1 MDAEQI
7 EGLGRDLMD
16 FLSEFDD
23 CFGRSE
29 PREHLR
35 TYVRGQLTDLPRK
48 SIEPMALASGTPP
61 RTLQRF
67 VESVQW
73 DEHRLRDRQ
82 QRIVARD
89 HAEQKAIGVIDESGQ
104 PKKGGHTAAV
114 QRQWC
119 GRTGKLDNCVV
130 GVHLCYVTGDFQC
143 LLDSDLFLPKD
154 WATDAARRKEALIPE
169 DVTYRKKADIALE
182 QVQRALANGIR
193 VAAWTFDE
201 FYGRDGAFLD
211 GLEALGQNYVAEVPA
226 DFTGWVREPEV
237 LLRPTPQEM
246 RKQGRRRLYPRLARK
261 TLPACEVRNLV
272 RYSPV
277 FQQQEW
283 EPVRIKEGEN
293 GPMVWEIMHAR
304 FYRKKPDG
312 LVGPVGYLIAARNAL
327 NRDEVKYFVSN
338 QLPGEIGVTLE
349 GLLGVGFSR
358 WPIERCFQ
366 QAKDE
371 LGMDHFEVRGW
382 RAIHRHLYIT
392 QLSHLFCVRAHQ
404 TLREK
409 KDRQLVPDGGTSSH
423 GRLRLGPGTDRA
435 TFRTA
440 HDLPGDR
447 GADRLLSA
455 SQPTGPSIAH
465 ENDATTPENTRHQ
478 SRSDSLV
485 CAG

>member
-1 MDAEQI
+1 MDAKQMTR
-7 EGLGRDLMD
+7 LGRDLMD

-73 DEHRLRDRQ
+73 DEHRLRDRL
-82 QRIVARD
+82 QRRVARD
-89 HAEQKAIGVIDESGQ
+89 HAHPQAIGIIDESGH
-104 PKKGGHTAAV
+104 PKKGRHTAAV

-130 GVHLCYVTGDFQC
+130 GVHLGYVAGDFQC
-143 LLDSDLFLPKD
+143 LLDSDLFLPED
-154 WATDAARRKEALIPE
+154 WANDAARRKEAFIPD
-169 DVTYRKKADIALE
+169 DVTYRKKTEIALE
-182 QVQRALANGIR
+182 QIQRALANGIR

-201 FYGRDGAFLD
+201 FYGRDGSFLD
-211 GLEALGQNYVAEVPA
+211 GLEALGQNYVAEVPV

-237 LLRPTPQEM
+237 LWRPTPREM
-246 RKQGRRRLYPRLARK
+246 RRRGRRRLHPRLARK
-261 TLPACEVRNLV
+261 ALPACEVRNLV
-272 RYSPV
+272 SYSPV
-277 FQQQEW
+277 FQRQEW

-293 GPMVWEIMHAR
+293 GPMVWEIKHAR
-304 FYRKKPDG
+304 FYRKRPDG
-312 LVGPVGYLIAARNAL
+312 LAGPVGYLIAARNAL

-338 QLPGEIGVTLE
+338 QLPGEFGVTLE
-349 GLLGVGFSR
+349 GVLGVGFSR

-404 TLREK
+404 ALREK
-409 KDRQLVPDGGTSSH
+409 NDRGLVPDGGTGSH
-423 GRLRLGPGTDRA
+423 GRLRVGPGTEFDAVGPTRGVPRGRRKDRV
-435 TFRTA
+435 
-440 HDLPGDR
+440 LP
-447 GADRLLSA
+447 AP
-455 SQPTGPSIAH
+455 QPAGSPVAY
-465 ENDATTPENTRHQ
+465 ENDAPPPEETRHQ
-478 SRSDSLV
+478 SRSHPLV